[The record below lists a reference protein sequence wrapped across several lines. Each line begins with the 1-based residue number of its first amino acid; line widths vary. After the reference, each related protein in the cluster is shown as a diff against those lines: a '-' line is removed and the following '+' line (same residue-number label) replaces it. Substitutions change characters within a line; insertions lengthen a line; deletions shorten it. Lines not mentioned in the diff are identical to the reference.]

1 MKQDG
6 QDVGARVPREGGNRL
21 IRGVAGLPYLKSTI
35 LGSGRYQ
42 PQRDAETDGRGN
54 CRILAVAPSGSA
66 EAAPDTIQHCG
77 TAHAFPQ
84 CMALSRIA
92 QPCRH
97 PRRLL
102 PIAGADELF
111 YLAGTARTARGVR
124 PRYDRSGRETD
135 RAWIPVRRSAGSGP
149 VRSFRDMLR
158 GSRNHLPAARAER
171 RLGAPAHAGRGDGYV
186 GHGKRTRK
194 FAANRP

>member
-135 RAWIPVRRSAGSGP
+135 RAWIPVRRSELSRYVARLAKSSTGSTRRAQARCAGTC
-149 VRSFRDMLR
+149 
-158 GSRNHLPAARAER
+158 
-171 RLGAPAHAGRGDGYV
+171 
-186 GHGKRTRK
+186 RTR
-194 FAANRP
+194 